1 MSVCDARNCSKREQC
16 ANYIGNYK
24 SNKTE
29 QVIDWSL
36 YGYGSIGID
45 KDGNTYCENHYDC
58 GDLSVGYPMFQELQY
73 DKPVDLQEV
82 KEFIYNSLKRKY
94 GNHVISERNSK
105 DVVIDTKTKYLGNS
119 DVWISL
125 EYFH

>member
-1 MSVCDARNCSKREQC
+1 MSVCSASNCSKREQC

-36 YGYGSIGID
+36 YGYGSIGIY
-45 KDGNTYCENHYDC
+45 KDGNTYCENHHDC
-58 GDLSVGYPMFQELQY
+58 GDLSVGYPMFQELQH

-105 DVVIDTKTKYLGNS
+105 YIVIDTKTNYIGS
-119 DVWISL
+119 IWISL